1 MFVYAYFGMQ
11 GLLLFTLSRS
21 DQSDECRSHSPF
33 SAGAHSDKLRF
44 DMIWICGR
52 GKIRGRK
59 FFFEGKTIREIKVL
73 TVSKFSLLDFLF
85 NLNSSEINTQCY
97 KTYREDNT

>member
-1 MFVYAYFGMQ
+1 
-11 GLLLFTLSRS
+11 
-21 DQSDECRSHSPF
+21 
-33 SAGAHSDKLRF
+33 
-44 DMIWICGR
+44 MIWICGR

-97 KTYREDNT
+97 KTCREDNT